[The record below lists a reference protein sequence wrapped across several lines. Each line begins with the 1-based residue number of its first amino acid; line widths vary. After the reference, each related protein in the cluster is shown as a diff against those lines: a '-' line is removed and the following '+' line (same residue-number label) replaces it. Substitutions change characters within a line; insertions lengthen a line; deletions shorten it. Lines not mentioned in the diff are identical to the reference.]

1 MGNYCNVSRNGSCV
15 VKNLIFC
22 AVAIMCMMVIGLSG
36 VEASRSRSKSV
47 SVVRTNH
54 SDSCDQSSA
63 VSCDQSSVSLCD
75 QSSAVSCDQSSQ
87 AVYSESCDQSAR
99 LYSESSEQR
108 SHRAKLLKTV
118 RSRAVARSSTRHTP
132 NGAVTR
138 SVSTASYQ
146 D

>member
-1 MGNYCNVSRNGSCV
+1 

-22 AVAIMCMMVIGLSG
+22 AIAIMCMMVIGLSG

-47 SVVRTNH
+47 SVVRTNY

-63 VSCDQSSVSLCD
+63 ASCDQSSQTVYSASCD
-75 QSSAVSCDQSSQ
+75 QSARLYSASCDQSSQ
-87 AVYSESCDQSAR
+87 AVYSDSCDQSAQSAR
-99 LYSESSEQR
+99 LHSDSSEQR

-132 NGAVTR
+132 NGEVTR

-146 D
+146 N

>member
-1 MGNYCNVSRNGSCV
+1 MITQCGWSLQRSSNGSGF

-22 AVAIMCMMVIGLSG
+22 AIAIMCMMVIGLSG

-54 SDSCDQSSA
+54 SDSCDQSSVA
-63 VSCDQSSVSLCD
+63 
-75 QSSAVSCDQSSQ
+75 SCDQSSQ
-87 AVYSESCDQSAR
+87 AVYSDSCDQSAQSAR
-99 LYSESSEQR
+99 LYSDSSEQR

-132 NGAVTR
+132 NGEVTR

-146 D
+146 N